1 MPDII
6 DVANEYAAIETES
19 SLAAVRRAA
28 AAIPEGEPGE
38 CEDCGEESPRL
49 VDRLCARCRDRI
61 NEAQRRNGRGGRIE

>member
-1 MPDII
+1 MTDII

-38 CEDCGEESPRL
+38 CADCGEESQRL
-49 VDRLCARCRDRI
+49 VERLCARCRERI
-61 NEAQRRNGRGGRIE
+61 DEARCRNGR